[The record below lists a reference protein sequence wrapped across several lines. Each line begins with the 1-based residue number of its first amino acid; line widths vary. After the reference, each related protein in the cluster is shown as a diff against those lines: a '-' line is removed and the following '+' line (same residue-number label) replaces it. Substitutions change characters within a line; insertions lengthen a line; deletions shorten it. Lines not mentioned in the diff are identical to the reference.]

1 MRATVPRRRSGA
13 RAETRIESDSA
24 DDPPPRGD
32 TMPQCRRLTG
42 DGTDAGRAGCG
53 HHVVIKARLAFFSA
67 ERALVKASADY
78 EKARTEYERACAKLG
93 LAPHYAP
100 ESPGK
105 G

>member
-1 MRATVPRRRSGA
+1 MQG
-13 RAETRIESDSA
+13 ELD
-24 DDPPPRGD
+24 
-32 TMPQCRRLTG
+32 
-42 DGTDAGRAGCG
+42 
-53 HHVVIKARLAFFSA
+53 VVIKARLAFFSA